1 LVEKD
6 VQDLDVVVRAAAG
19 AFSRRRRHS
28 LERLDG
34 EMWRRL
40 FDQEVEGLERERGLG
55 RGDEVGIGCPP
66 IARPHHVH

>member
-40 FDQEVEGLERERGLG
+40 FDQEV
-55 RGDEVGIGCPP
+55 
-66 IARPHHVH
+66 

>member
-1 LVEKD
+1 LVDKD

-40 FDQEVEGLERERGLG
+40 FDQEVEGLERE
-55 RGDEVGIGCPP
+55 GIGEGRRGGDWLPT
-66 IARPHHVH
+66 HVH